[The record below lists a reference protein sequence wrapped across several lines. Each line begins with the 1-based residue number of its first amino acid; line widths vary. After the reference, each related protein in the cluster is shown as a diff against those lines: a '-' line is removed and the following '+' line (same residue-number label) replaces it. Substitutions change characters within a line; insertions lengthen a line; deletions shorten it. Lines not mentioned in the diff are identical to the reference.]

1 MPVIITFT
9 SFISLNMSPV
19 WEIHNTSSVTVTLNK
34 ILLYFP
40 GAPMCPASRLV
51 SLCFHLCCSSPAWS
65 SPSARARLSFDIRTD
80 RVGSPPVGQVGLSLN
95 IHVVIM
101 IGTWK
106 IQQILCLN
114 TKQIQPSHIRR
125 SPSSRLL
132 KSLQGTRFLLIL
144 APVDKSGSVSH
155 LVPKDLSLLAREF
168 VLKVNE
174 RKTQHTFNTCSVF
187 KHSCLKNA
195 YQWGF

>member
-9 SFISLNMSPV
+9 SFISLSMSPV
-19 WEIHNTSSVTVTLNK
+19 WDIHNTSSGTVTLNK

-40 GAPMCPASRLV
+40 GAPMCQTFRLV
-51 SLCFHLCCSSPAWS
+51 SLCVHLFCSSPAWS
-65 SPSARARLSFDIRTD
+65 SPSARARLSFYIRTD

-101 IGTWK
+101 IGNWK

-125 SPSSRLL
+125 PSSGFL
-132 KSLQGTRFLLIL
+132 KSLQRTHFLLIL
-144 APVDKSGSVSH
+144 APVDKSSSVSC
-155 LVPKDLSLLAREF
+155 LVPKDLNLLVREF

-195 YQWGF
+195 YQWGI